1 MDASRKLY
9 SYLASQ
15 MERKDKSGIPGFVT
29 ISRQAGAGGMTIGE
43 KVAAYLNAALPDKC
57 PWTVFDKNLVEEIV
71 KEHNL
76 SEKTRPY
83 LKEETISLGESAIDV
98 LINLRSVQATLVEKI
113 NRTILHLSRM
123 GRVILVG
130 RGASS
135 VTRFTEGGSHIRLVG
150 SPKNRKKH
158 LQEYFNLTAKEA
170 KDFMEK
176 EDGGRARYLKKY
188 FEQDIDDPLLYDLV
202 INTDNISYDAAA
214 MIIKD
219 MVIRRIKS

>member
-1 MDASRKLY
+1 MGN
-9 SYLASQ
+9 
-15 MERKDKSGIPGFVT
+15 KDKLGIPGFVT
-29 ISRQAGAGGMTIGE
+29 ISRQAGAGGITVGE
-43 KVAAYLNAALPDKC
+43 KLAVHLNEALPGPC

-71 KEHNL
+71 QENNL
-76 SEKTRPY
+76 SEKAKPY
-83 LKEETISLGESAIDV
+83 LNEETVSLGESAVDV
-98 LINLRSVQATLVEKI
+98 LINLRSVQSTLVEKT
-113 NRTILHLSRM
+113 NQTLLHLART

-135 VTRFTEGGSHIRLVG
+135 VTKLIEGGTHIRLVG

-188 FEQDIDDPLLYDLV
+188 FEQDIDDPLQYDLI
-202 INTDNISYDAAA
+202 INTDNVSYDDAA

-219 MVIRRIKS
+219 MVIRKVKSGKLIAAV